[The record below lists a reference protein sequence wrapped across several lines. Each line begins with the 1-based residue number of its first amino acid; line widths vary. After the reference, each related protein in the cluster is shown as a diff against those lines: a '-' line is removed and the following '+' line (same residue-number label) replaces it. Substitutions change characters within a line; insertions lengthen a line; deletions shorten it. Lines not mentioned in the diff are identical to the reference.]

1 MLKKLTFE
9 AFNNSDCSKLQGSIT
24 AFINP
29 DNYSLTRAI
38 DYDEV
43 SVPGQT
49 EKTFAFKGY
58 GNETFSIRNML
69 VDGTGIVKLTSA
81 SNVDEYIQNLQAV
94 VHKYDSKTHVT
105 SFTRISWGS
114 KITSD
119 KPNEKFVGVC
129 TSFNVKYTLFN
140 ADGSTLRASV
150 DMDFVS
156 TASLKYK
163 ALQAKKNSPDL
174 THRVRVQAGDTL
186 PLMTYRIYGDSSFYL
201 EVARQNGLRN
211 INALKPGDEIYFP
224 PLKK

>member
-9 AFNNSDCSKLQGSIT
+9 AFNDSDCSKSQGLIT

-38 DYDEV
+38 DYGELD
-43 SVPGQT
+43 VPGQV
-49 EKTFAFKGY
+49 EKTLVFKGY
-58 GNETFSIRNML
+58 GNETFSIRNMI
-69 VDGTGIVKLTSA
+69 VDGTGIVKLIGA
-81 SNVDEYIQNLQAV
+81 ANVDEYIKNLQSV
-94 VHKYDSKTHVT
+94 VHKYQGDKHVA
-105 SFTRISWGS
+105 SFTRISWGN

-119 KPNEKFVGVC
+119 RPNEKFVGVC
-129 TSFNVKYTLFN
+129 TSFNTKYTLFN

-174 THRVRVQAGDTL
+174 THVVEVKAGDTL

-201 EVARQNGLRN
+201 EVARQNGLKN
-211 INALKPGDEIYFP
+211 INAIKPGDQIYFP